1 MEKLIKV
8 AINDFRLVF
17 RDNSLKV
24 FLFLPLM
31 NVVVIRYVFPYLA
44 SIYGGLTEYF
54 NIILML
60 ASTQGATAFGFIYSM
75 VLVDE
80 KDTNVA
86 KVYGILP
93 VSKVWFVIFRL
104 IPPFIL
110 ASLAT
115 FLLLL
120 VEPFFGLPVISNLIY
135 SMLAGLLA
143 PLMILFIATVSKNKI
158 EAMTWQKLFNIL
170 IILPVLAFFVPNSF
184 SYLFAVVPNFWAF
197 QALQSVINGH
207 NLELFLPIGFV
218 YTILVIAFLLK
229 KFTANHFK

>member
-1 MEKLIKV
+1 MKKLIKV

-31 NVVVIRYVFPYLA
+31 NLVIIRYVFPYLA
-44 SIYGGLTEYF
+44 SIYGGLTDYF
-54 NIILML
+54 NIILMM

-80 KDTNVA
+80 KDTQVA

-104 IPPFIL
+104 IPPFLL

-143 PLMILFIATVSKNKI
+143 PLMILFIATIAKNKI

-170 IILPVLAFFVPNSF
+170 IVLPVLAFFVPPSISLIFAF
-184 SYLFAVVPNFWAF
+184 SPIYWAY
-197 QALQSVINGH
+197 QELQSVINGQ
-207 NLELFLPIGFV
+207 NFGVYLLIGFV
-218 YTILVIAFLLK
+218 HTILVIAFFIK
-229 KFTANHFK
+229 KFTVNHFK